1 MMGNNVQQAI
11 KLADHGTPIKLKV
24 KLVDPG
30 MRVSKNL
37 EKKIENTWLKYKR
50 NFSKAHKHESEV
62 KRLIYKQN
70 KYTGTYTKL

>member
-1 MMGNNVQQAI
+1 
-11 KLADHGTPIKLKV
+11 
-24 KLVDPG
+24 